1 MSFGTFLQ
9 QGGWAMWPIYACSL
23 AALTVFIKKMV
34 DLASS
39 RLGDV
44 SWFEKALQ
52 ALRNADDD
60 ELHRVLRGA
69 PHPAARV
76 LDAGLSV
83 RRASPDRIEA
93 EARRVGNLEI
103 QRAEAYLS
111 VLSFI
116 AQAAPLL
123 GLLGTVLGMVDLFR
137 GLQSSGL
144 QSIDLALLSSGIWKA
159 LLTTAAGLTVALP
172 TLAAYSYLVRRADS
186 LRIQVS
192 DLVQRMLTELS
203 VMKPEDN
210 RPR

>member
-23 AALTVFIKKMV
+23 AALAVFIKKMI
-34 DLASS
+34 DLAGA

-44 SWFEKALQ
+44 AWFDQ
-52 ALRNADDD
+52 ALEALRARDDD
-60 ELHRVLRGA
+60 ALHRILRA
-69 PHPAARV
+69 SRHPAARV

-83 RRASPDRIEA
+83 RRASPERIEA
-93 EARRVGNLEI
+93 EARRVGNLEL

-116 AQAAPLL
+116 AQASPLL
-123 GLLGTVLGMVDLFR
+123 GLLGTVLGMVDLFQ
-137 GLQSSGL
+137 GLQASGL

-172 TLAAYSYLVRRADS
+172 TLAAYSYLIRKADG
-186 LRIQVS
+186 LRLQVS

-203 VMKPEDN
+203 VLGSGEDAG
-210 RPR
+210 